1 MSICG
6 QISCCANLEPVQDTI
21 EQFIAAF
28 SESISDAEFVKAT
41 LSNYKGVE
49 EHLQKIFIRPVDTKK
64 GRLISFQYKFNTR
77 DEVKNYSA
85 GEATLRLAGYLNS
98 GFRNAH
104 LFTTS
109 GDIQLEIGK
118 RNARII
124 RGKATFA
131 QAETTTHNRE
141 TQHAVDPSAY
151 YLKALGITTE
161 LQKPARSKGIAENTI
176 VRQDQRDKWKQINK
190 FVEVVDGLY
199 RNSEL
204 AEKKSLSIVDMGSGK
219 GYLTFAV
226 YDHFANKL
234 GLEVKMKGVESREK
248 LVSLGNDVAK
258 ASGFDGLEFVTGN
271 IAETDIG
278 EVDILIA
285 LHACDTATD
294 DALLKGI
301 ETKAAVIIAAPC
313 CHKELKKQIKPPA
326 VLADILKHPVMLERT
341 AETLTDGIRSMAL
354 ESEGYK
360 TKMFE
365 FVATEHTPK
374 NNLLVATR
382 TSRADSQAIQRIAE
396 LRSEFGIDHQSL
408 TDRLSPTE

>member
-1 MSICG
+1 VHDSID
-6 QISCCANLEPVQDTI
+6 QYIS
-21 EQFIAAF
+21 AF
-28 SESISDAEFVKAT
+28 SKSVADSTFVKAT

-49 EHLQKIFIRPVDTKK
+49 QHLQKMLIRPVDTKK
-64 GRLISFQYKFNTR
+64 GRLIAFQYKFSTR
-77 DEVKNYSA
+77 DEVKNYTA

-104 LFTTS
+104 LFTTA
-109 GDIQLEIGK
+109 GDVQLEIGK
-118 RNARII
+118 RNARLIQ
-124 RGKATFA
+124 GKATFF
-131 QAETTTHNRE
+131 QAEE
-141 TQHAVDPSAY
+141 TQHDRKPNNAIDPSAY

-161 LQKPARSKGIAENTI
+161 MQNPGRSNGTSDSNSII
-176 VRQDQRDKWKQINK
+176 RSDQRDKWKQINK
-190 FVEVVDGLY
+190 FVEVVDGLF

-204 AEKKSLSIVDMGSGK
+204 SEKKNLSIVDMGSGK

-234 GLEVKMKGVESREK
+234 GLDIKMTGVESREN
-248 LVSLGNDVAK
+248 LVSLCNDVGK
-258 ASGFDGLEFVTGN
+258 ASGFEGLSFITGN
-271 IAETDIG
+271 IAEATVSG
-278 EVDILIA
+278 ADILIA

-294 DALLKGI
+294 DALWKGI
-301 ETKAAVIIAAPC
+301 EAKASVIIAAPC

-326 VLADILKHPVMLERT
+326 LLADILKHAVMLERIS
-341 AETLTDGIRSMAL
+341 ETLTDGIRSMAL

-382 TSRADSQAIQRIAE
+382 TSRPDTEAKQRIAE
-396 LRSEFGIDHQSL
+396 LRNEFGIDHQSL
-408 TDRLSPTE
+408 IDRLRQ

>member
-1 MSICG
+1 M
-6 QISCCANLEPVQDTI
+6 QDTI

-28 SESISDAEFVKAT
+28 SKSISDAEFVKAT

-64 GRLISFQYKFNTR
+64 GRLIAFQYKFNTR

-85 GEATLRLAGYLNS
+85 GEATIRLAGYLTS

-104 LFTTS
+104 LFTTA

-124 RGKATFA
+124 RGKATF
-131 QAETTTHNRE
+131 ETAKTTAHDRE
-141 TQHAVDPSAY
+141 TQSSVDPSAY

-161 LQKPARSKGIAENTI
+161 LQKPARSKGIAANTI

-204 AEKKSLSIVDMGSGK
+204 AEKKTISIVDMGSGK

-234 GLEVKMKGVESREK
+234 GLDVKMTGVESREK
-248 LVSLGNDVAK
+248 LVSLCNDVAK
-258 ASGFDGLEFVTGN
+258 ASDFEGLKFVTGN
-271 IAETDIG
+271 IADADVSK
-278 EVDILIA
+278 VDILIA

-294 DALLKGI
+294 DALWKGI
-301 ETKAAVIIAAPC
+301 ESKAAVIIAAPC

-326 VLADILKHPVMLERT
+326 LLADILKHPVMLERT

-382 TSRADSQAIQRIAE
+382 TARPDTEAKQRIAE
-396 LRSEFGIDHQSL
+396 LRTEFGIEHQSL
-408 TDRLSPTE
+408 ADSLSKAG